1 MISADAR
8 PARAALPPPLSL
20 RTRLAYGIGS
30 ASTGIKTR
38 SFTAFLL
45 IFYNQAVGLP
55 PAMVASVI
63 LIATIY
69 DSLVDPII
77 GQLSDNFRSRWGR
90 RHPFMYA
97 AALPLALGF
106 YFLWNPPAGLTH
118 GQLFAYM
125 LTCLL
130 VVRTFDTFFELPSV
144 ALGPELAPEY
154 NERTKLIS
162 WRKAFETCGGLLMVL
177 AGYRYFMAES
187 TGGVTERAGYTSYSI
202 VAAAIIFVVILC
214 SAAGTHDRIRYLRQP
229 PKRKLTPRSMF
240 GEIFAT
246 LSNPS
251 FVFMAIAG
259 MIYMAAIGARAAL
272 EVYFYLY
279 FWDFDQNEIA
289 ILTVAQV
296 PGSLL
301 GVVIAPVLVGWWGK
315 KRATLVT
322 WFSAMFVTLL
332 PLALRTIDILPGND
346 HWIVF
351 PVLLVENVTTQ
362 ILLIAGAVLVPSMI
376 ADIVEDSELKT
387 GRRSEGLLF
396 SADNLFRKF
405 VSGIGV
411 FVAGLV
417 LSAVGFDMKTPRGSV
432 SESQLDLLAL
442 LYIPIYGGLILIAMW
457 FVSRY
462 RISKE
467 QHEDNLR
474 RLSEIYAEAT
484 TMPGDAE
491 LSDGKPLPRET
502 RPNPVHP

>member
-1 MISADAR
+1 MTSTAPADIASV
-8 PARAALPPPLSL
+8 LPPPLSF

-45 IFYNQAVGLP
+45 IFYNQAIGLP

-69 DSLVDPII
+69 DSIVDPII
-77 GQLSDNFRSRWGR
+77 GQISDNFRSRWGR

-106 YFLWNPPAGLTH
+106 YFLWNPPEGLSH
-118 GQLFAYM
+118 AQLFAYM

-187 TGGVTERAGYTSYSI
+187 TGGVTERDGYASYSI
-202 VAAAIIFVVILC
+202 VAAAIIFVVILV
-214 SAAGTHDRIRYLRQP
+214 SAAGTHDRIQYLRQP
-229 PKRKLTPRSMF
+229 PKRKLTPLAMF
-240 GEIFAT
+240 REIGAT
-246 LSNPS
+246 LSNAS

-279 FWDFDQNEIA
+279 FWGFNQDQIA
-289 ILTVAQV
+289 ILTIAQV
-296 PGSLL
+296 PGSLI
-301 GVVIAPVLVGWWGK
+301 GVLIAPVLVSWWGK
-315 KRATLVT
+315 KRATLWT
-322 WFSAMFVTLL
+322 WFAAMVVTLL
-332 PLALRTIDILPGND
+332 PLALRVTDILPGND

-362 ILLIAGAVLVPSMI
+362 ILLIAGAVLIPSMI

-396 SADNLFRKF
+396 AADNLFRKF

-417 LSAVGFDMKTPRGSV
+417 LSAVGFTMKTPLGSV
-432 SESQLDLLAL
+432 SQHQLDMLAFRFT
-442 LYIPIYGGLILIAMW
+442 A
-457 FVSRY
+457 
-462 RISKE
+462 
-467 QHEDNLR
+467 
-474 RLSEIYAEAT
+474 A
-484 TMPGDAE
+484 
-491 LSDGKPLPRET
+491 
-502 RPNPVHP
+502 